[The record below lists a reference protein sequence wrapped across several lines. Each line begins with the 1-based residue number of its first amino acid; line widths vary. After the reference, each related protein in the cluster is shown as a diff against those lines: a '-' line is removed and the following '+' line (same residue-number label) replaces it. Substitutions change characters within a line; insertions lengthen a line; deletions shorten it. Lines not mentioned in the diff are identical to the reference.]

1 MTSLDPKD
9 AAAKRLG
16 IDNSGES
23 PTQSGKSIL
32 ATLGGPIGVLESL
45 IPGTIYVTLFGLTL
59 DVVLSAVAAASV
71 ALVFAVIQLIR
82 KRPLTQVFAGLVG
95 LAISIYLPLRDG
107 LSDTHAADY
116 FVPGLITNF
125 AYLIVLSISVLVRF
139 PLLGVILSILAG
151 KGQVWRK
158 DKALFRRYNWI
169 TIMWIGM
176 FGTRLAVQLP
186 LYLANQVPVLGIAK
200 LALGT
205 PLYALVI
212 WFTWLSAKETFKPP
226 K

>member
-16 IDNSGES
+16 IDNSGEN

-59 DVVLSAVAAASV
+59 DVVLSAVSAASV
-71 ALVFAVIQLIR
+71 AVVFAIIQLIR

-107 LSDTHAADY
+107 LNDTHAADY

-125 AYLIVLSISVLVRF
+125 AYLIALSISVLVRF
-139 PLLGVILSILAG
+139 PLLGVVLSILAG
-151 KGQVWRK
+151 KGQLWRK

-176 FGTRLAVQLP
+176 FATRLTVQLP
-186 LYLANQVPVLGIAK
+186 LYLTNQVPALGIAK

-212 WFTWLSAKETFKPP
+212 WFTWLSAKETFKTG